1 MHESRLFSARLQ
13 QFIGLLLRIVM
24 QNHYRFVKQHGLTL
38 PQMMILYHIQ
48 RVGGCTVSDVGEEF
62 GISSAAA
69 SQLLDRLVQQGYLT
83 RQEHPHDRRVKE
95 NSLTEAGKQ
104 IIEASMNAHQ
114 NLVAEWAERIDVN
127 TQQELLPLLD
137 TLVGVLQ
144 TWFKSSVIC
153 DE

>member
-1 MHESRLFSARLQ
+1 MHEPHFFSIRLQ

-24 QNHYRFVKQHGLTL
+24 QNHYRFVKQNGLTL

-48 RVGGCTVSDVGEEF
+48 RVGGCTVSDVGDEF

-69 SQLLDRLVQQGYLT
+69 SQMLDRLVQQGYLV
-83 RQEHPHDRRVKE
+83 RQEHPQDRRVKE

-114 NLVAEWAERIDVN
+114 NLVAEWAKRIDIN
-127 TQQELLPLLD
+127 TQQQFLPLLD
-137 TLVGVLQ
+137 TLVGILQ
-144 TWFKSSVIC
+144 AWFNSSAIC

>member
-1 MHESRLFSARLQ
+1 MHEPHFFSIRLQ

-24 QNHYRFVKQHGLTL
+24 QNHYRFVRQNGLTL

-69 SQLLDRLVQQGYLT
+69 SQMLDRLVQQGYLV
-83 RQEHPHDRRVKE
+83 RQEHPQDRRVKE

-114 NLVAEWAERIDVN
+114 NLVAEWAKRIDMN
-127 TQQELLPLLD
+127 TQQQLFPLLD
-137 TLVGVLQ
+137 TLVGILQ
-144 TWFKSSVIC
+144 GWFNSSAIC
-153 DE
+153 DK

>member
-114 NLVAEWAERIDVN
+114 HLVAEWAKRIDVN

-137 TLVGVLQ
+137 TLVGILQ
-144 TWFKSSVIC
+144 AWFNSSAMC